1 MVQSGRRIVLASR
14 SPRRKQLL
22 AGAGYEVTIN
32 AVDADETWPP
42 GPIASGLHTICQRKI
57 EHAKPYDLP
66 TVAADTVVVLGSR
79 LFAKPADADEARSF
93 LTTLAGREHWVMTGF
108 CVRLR
113 SQEIASVVTTRV
125 QFRDLTPGEIEH
137 YVATG
142 DPFDKAGGYGIQGE
156 GGALVE
162 TIVGSYTN
170 VVGLPLTEVRGAIEH
185 LAREGGT

>member
-22 AGAGYEVTIN
+22 AGAGYDVTIN
-32 AVDADETWPP
+32 AVDADESWPD
-42 GPIASGLHTICQRKI
+42 GRFAAALHAICQRKI
-57 EHAKPYDLP
+57 EHAAPYDLP
-66 TVAADTVVVLGSR
+66 TVAADTVVVLGSQR
-79 LFAKPADADEARSF
+79 FGKPADADEARNV
-93 LTTLAGREHWVMTGF
+93 LQTLSGREHWVMTGF

-113 SQEIASVVTTRV
+113 NQEIASVVTTRV
-125 QFRDLTPGEIEH
+125 QFRDLTLGEIDH
-137 YVATG
+137 YIGTG

-185 LAREGGT
+185 LAMGGGK